1 MTPEMV
7 TVLAAAGGT
16 VVALGAMIVSLFL
29 WLRSDMQ
36 QMRAELKGDIGEL
49 KDELKGNIGD
59 LERELKEDIKAVDAK
74 VDDLG
79 DKVVA
84 LGERMARV
92 EGKLEFLEHFI
103 TRQNEPPPVAGE

>member
-49 KDELKGNIGD
+49 RDELKG
-59 LERELKEDIKAVDAK
+59 DIKAVDAK

>member
-1 MTPEMV
+1 M
-7 TVLAAAGGT
+7 
-16 VVALGAMIVSLFL
+16 VALGAMIVSLFL

-49 KDELKGNIGD
+49 RDELKGNIGDLERELKGNIGD

>member
-7 TVLAAAGGT
+7 AILAAAGGA

-49 KDELKGNIGD
+49 KDELKG
-59 LERELKEDIKAVDAK
+59 DIKAVDAK

-103 TRQNEPPPVAGE
+103 TRQNEPPPAAGD